1 MAAANE
7 SQGLKIAVAAFVSL
21 SVILAVTSYFMY
33 SNYSQE
39 AVKAAD
45 AENKSKEK
53 EKVALDALRN
63 RTNALEKIGGPE
75 LAKRDTVDAVNKAI
89 GDETKKWE
97 QKLAAGSAELT
108 KALTAGPGQT
118 QRSQDVEKARELA
131 EKALSGVTSEPQAT
145 FNSRIDRMVDL
156 IIAQTQLTI
165 SLLGDNADLR
175 QTLEGVNA
183 TNEAK
188 VKLSEAEAKKARDE
202 QIAEHATY
210 EGERKS
216 FLDKLASFQE
226 QNGKQAAEVTSL
238 KGDIERINQENDKR
252 SKELTKMIRELKDQL
267 AREEGIIQR
276 AQGVVTY
283 VDYTRKE
290 IRTTM
295 SRVNGAH
302 EQQRFQVWDHNA
314 GLPTD
319 KSKATIELVSV
330 NDRDSVAKI
339 ISEVSDVNPL
349 RVGDKVY
356 SAAFGQKRF
365 ALVGRMDLNHDGKD
379 DRDVV
384 KRMIQAAGGVVVY
397 DLAPPPFQQERG
409 ELAAQTDWIVT
420 DDTTGRERRGNDIK
434 AADAEFLSKK
444 SSMVSKARDL
454 GVAPM
459 PLTKLAGYLGYNPQM
474 VLPGRVE
481 ALDSNRSRMLQ
492 NPAGRTG
499 PVGAPAAAPADK
511 PKEEGE
517 AKDKEGGDAEPK

>member
-33 SNYSQE
+33 SNYSQA

-45 AENKSKEK
+45 EENKAREAQ
-53 EKVALDALRN
+53 KVAADALRN
-63 RTNALEKIGGPE
+63 RTNALEKVGGPE
-75 LAKRDTVDAVNKAI
+75 LAKRGDTVDAVNKAI
-89 GDETKKWE
+89 NDETKRWE
-97 QKLAAGSAELT
+97 QKLTQKSAELS

-118 QRSQDVEKARELA
+118 QRSQEVERARELA

-145 FNSRIDRMVDL
+145 YNSRIDRMVDL
-156 IIAQTQLTI
+156 VAAQTELSI
-165 SLLGDNADLR
+165 ALLGDNADLR

-188 VKLSEAEAKKARDE
+188 VKQAEETAKKARDE
-202 QIAEHATY
+202 QIAEHSTY

-238 KGDIERINQENDKR
+238 KGDIERINQENEKR
-252 SKELTKMIRELKDQL
+252 SKELTAMIRELKQQL
-267 AREEGIIQR
+267 SKEEGVIQR

-290 IRTTM
+290 LRTTLN
-295 SRVNGAH
+295 RGNGAH
-302 EQQRFQVWDHNA
+302 EQQRFQVFNHDA
-314 GLPTD
+314 GIPTD
-319 KSKATIELVSV
+319 RSKATIELVSV

-339 ISEVSDVNPL
+339 LSQVADINPI
-349 RVGDKVY
+349 RVGDKLY

-365 ALVGRMDLNHDGKD
+365 ALVGRLDLNRDGKD

-384 KRMIQAAGGVVVY
+384 RRMISAAGGVVVY

-409 ELAAQTDWIVT
+409 ELSAQTDWVVT
-420 DDTTGRERRGNDIK
+420 DDATGRERRSNEIRKD
-434 AADAEFLSKK
+434 DAEFLAKK
-444 SSMVSKARDL
+444 SAMVSKARDL

-459 PLTKLAGYLGYNPQM
+459 PLSKLASYLGYNPSM
-474 VLPGRVE
+474 AMPGRVE
-481 ALDSNRSRMLQ
+481 SLDAGRSRMLQ
-492 NPAGRTG
+492 NPLGRTG
-499 PVGAPAAAPADK
+499 PPLAPVAPPAEKKD
-511 PKEEGE
+511 EG
-517 AKDKEGGDAEPK
+517 DDAEPK